1 MSLRSQDILWSPTG
15 ALLPAAA
22 RATAGVYRPH
32 LTPLRLTHPQF
43 LVLLVLGLGQPRSV
57 VEIGQLL
64 ALSPGTMTP
73 MLKRLELLGFISR
86 SRDAANERRLSVA
99 LTNAGIALIPELQQ
113 IHARVKQVIGLNSV
127 DQQLLQEFVASIPVA
142 PTAV

>member
-1 MSLRSQDILWSPTG
+1 
-15 ALLPAAA
+15 
-22 RATAGVYRPH
+22 
-32 LTPLRLTHPQF
+32 
-43 LVLLVLGLGQPRSV
+43 
-57 VEIGQLL
+57 
-64 ALSPGTMTP
+64 